1 MKTFRAI
8 IRDLDY
14 SRCSSPVIETATK
27 SIIGGGGTSERK
39 KTHIYA
45 HTVGPR
51 KSKYI
56 VLRFS
61 AGVMGDD
68 YNATF
73 VEFNPALKTNGFRGF
88 VTTGLW

>member
-27 SIIGGGGTSERK
+27 SIIWGGGRQKE

-51 KSKYI
+51 KSKYT

-61 AGVMGDD
+61 AGVMRDD

-73 VEFNPALKTNGFRGF
+73 VEFNPALKSNGFRGF
-88 VTTGLW
+88 VTTDLW

>member
-27 SIIGGGGTSERK
+27 SIIWGGRQKE

-51 KSKYI
+51 ESKYT

-61 AGVMGDD
+61 AGVMRDD

-73 VEFNPALKTNGFRGF
+73 VEFNLALKSNGFRGF
-88 VTTGLW
+88 VTTDLW

>member
-27 SIIGGGGTSERK
+27 SIIWGGGVRKK

-51 KSKYI
+51 NSKYT

-61 AGVMGDD
+61 AGVMTDD

-73 VEFNPALKTNGFRGF
+73 VEFNPALKSNGFRGF

>member
-27 SIIGGGGTSERK
+27 SIIWGGRQKE

-51 KSKYI
+51 KRKYT

-61 AGVMGDD
+61 AGVMRDD

-73 VEFNPALKTNGFRGF
+73 VEFNPALKSNGFRGF
-88 VTTGLW
+88 VTTDLW

>member
-1 MKTFRAI
+1 MMMLIRHEDFSCHHSATWI
-8 IRDLDY
+8 ILHAPA
-14 SRCSSPVIETATK
+14 PVIETATK
-27 SIIGGGGTSERK
+27 SIIWGGGTSERR

-61 AGVMGDD
+61 AGVMTDD

-73 VEFNPALKTNGFRGF
+73 V
-88 VTTGLW
+88 